1 MQNIKKCIAKKFDF
15 GFTNKIENICLEREI
30 VKINTKMDQEAE
42 TIAVLYNSCFGGW
55 NLNPLVTELY
65 NERNRA
71 INPAFKPAKFISN
84 YYHGTVVPRHD
95 PILVDIYYE
104 LGEKFDGKPY
114 SKTKVETIP
123 AKYKDCYYIQ
133 EHDGNETVIIN
144 EDKYAL
150 DCLKEQ
156 LRILLENTVKTDTEK
171 ITAVRQLL

>member
-1 MQNIKKCIAKKFDF
+1 
-15 GFTNKIENICLEREI
+15 
-30 VKINTKMDQEAE
+30 MDQADE

-65 NERNRA
+65 NERNSA
-71 INPAFKPAKFISN
+71 INPAFKPVKCISN
-84 YYHGTVVPRHD
+84 YYYGTVVQRHD

-104 LGEKFDGKPY
+104 LGANFDGKPY

-123 AKYKDCYYIQ
+123 AKYKDCYHIQ

-156 LRILLENTVKTDTEK
+156 VRILLENTVTTDAEK
-171 ITAVRQLL
+171 ITALRQLL